1 MRKLA
6 SITLLLLATVS
17 VSGQRFMKGFAL
29 GADRDT
35 LQYII
40 ASPFDNWY
48 LAVSGGIQT
57 FIGNELVASAR
68 MNKLNYNGKV
78 EIGKWV
84 IPDVA
89 VSLRLYFFNVDGQTK
104 YPLQPFVIRE
114 NPYGYVPDDTN
125 ANGYTPFHA
134 HAAAIMGFVTLDWTN
149 FVLGYETGKRNR
161 WHVFTP
167 IGLGMSMLY
176 GLQRNPAVNYEEGS
190 FRRNLEL
197 AFSLGVGADYI
208 VSEHVTIHSHLDLF
222 GSESTWDWTP
232 YKNDYSIFDIN
243 PSINIGIKFNL
254 LKSITKFNP
263 YTKTSAREKVNH
275 EFLSFGTRNTVS
287 TLQGRIDRL
296 NNAIDSVE
304 NLSSAKA
311 EHDSLLLVD
320 MSKERDSLQQCL
332 DSVEGFFGREP
343 VNVIEDLLQS
353 NESWGLPATIVYYQ
367 LDKYDVDYNGR
378 KKLQK
383 FAKEV
388 NVLDDTIEYYV
399 IGAADSITGSI
410 RHNQWLSERR
420 CEAAYNIL
428 VNDYNVSSNQLLL
441 MSVGGIMEY
450 DPQEN
455 NRMALIIQRT
465 PQTEAIVDKWM
476 KKYKDVR

>member
-1 MRKLA
+1 M
-6 SITLLLLATVS
+6 
-17 VSGQRFMKGFAL
+17 
-29 GADRDT
+29 
-35 LQYII
+35 QYII

-48 LAVSGGIQT
+48 LALSGGIQT

-68 MNKLNYNGKV
+68 MNKLNFNAKI

-84 IPDVA
+84 IPDIA
-89 VSLRLYFFNVDGQTK
+89 VSLRLYFFNVDGQTQ
-104 YPLQPFVIRE
+104 YGRQPFVDYSTDAR
-114 NPYGYVPDDTN
+114 ND
-125 ANGYTPFHA
+125 NGYTPFHA
-134 HAAAIMGFVTLDWTN
+134 HAAAILGFVTLDWTN
-149 FVLGYETGKRNR
+149 FVMGYESGKRNR

-176 GLQRNPAVNYEEGS
+176 GIQRNPVGSYEVGS

-197 AFSLGVGADYI
+197 AFSLGVGVEYI
-208 VSEHVTIHSHLDLF
+208 ISEHVTIHSHLDLF

-232 YKNDYSIFDIN
+232 YKNDYSIFDLN
-243 PSINIGIKFNL
+243 PSLNIGVKFNL

-287 TLQGRIDRL
+287 TLQGRIDHL
-296 NNAIDSVE
+296 NNAIDSVQ
-304 NLSSAKA
+304 NLSHVKG
-311 EHDSLLLVD
+311 ERDSLMLVD
-320 MSKERDSLQQCL
+320 MSKERDSLQQRL
-332 DSVEGFFGREP
+332 DSVEDFLGRAP
-343 VNVIEDLLQS
+343 VNVIEELLQS
-353 NESWGLPATIVYYQ
+353 NESLGLPATIVYYQ

-388 NVLDDTIEYYV
+388 NNLDDTIEYYV

-428 VNDYNVSSNQLLL
+428 VNDFNVSSNQLLL
-441 MSVGGIMEY
+441 MPVGGIMEY

-465 PQTEAIVDKWM
+465 PQTAAIVNKGM
-476 KKYKDVR
+476 EKYRNVR

>member
-1 MRKLA
+1 MRRFTVIA
-6 SITLLLLATVS
+6 LLLLATVS
-17 VSGQRFMKGFAL
+17 VSGQRSRGFAL

-48 LAVSGGIQT
+48 LALSGGIQT

-68 MNKLNYNGKV
+68 MNKLNFNAKI

-84 IPDVA
+84 IPDIA
-89 VSLRLYFFNVDGQTK
+89 VSLRLYFFNVDGQTQ
-104 YPLQPFVIRE
+104 YGRQPFVDYSTDAR
-114 NPYGYVPDDTN
+114 ND
-125 ANGYTPFHA
+125 NGYTPFHA
-134 HAAAIMGFVTLDWTN
+134 HAAAILGFVTLDWTN
-149 FVLGYETGKRNR
+149 FVMGYESGKRNR

-176 GLQRNPAVNYEEGS
+176 GIQRNPVGSYEVGS

-197 AFSLGVGADYI
+197 AFSLGVGVEYI
-208 VSEHVTIHSHLDLF
+208 ISEHVTIHSHLDLF

-232 YKNDYSIFDIN
+232 YKNDYSIFDLN
-243 PSINIGIKFNL
+243 PSLNIGVKFNL

-287 TLQGRIDRL
+287 TLQGRIDHL
-296 NNAIDSVE
+296 NNAIDSVQ
-304 NLSSAKA
+304 NLSHVKG
-311 EHDSLLLVD
+311 ERDSLMLVD
-320 MSKERDSLQQCL
+320 MSKERDSLQQRL
-332 DSVEGFFGREP
+332 DSVEDFLGRAP
-343 VNVIEDLLQS
+343 VNVIEELLQS
-353 NESWGLPATIVYYQ
+353 NESLGLPATIVYYQ

-388 NVLDDTIEYYV
+388 NNLDDTIEYYV

-428 VNDYNVSSNQLLL
+428 VNDFNVSSNQLLL
-441 MSVGGIMEY
+441 MPVGGIMEY

-465 PQTEAIVDKWM
+465 PQTEAIVNKWM
-476 KKYKDVR
+476 EKYRNVR

>member
-1 MRKLA
+1 MRRFTVIA
-6 SITLLLLATVS
+6 LLLLATVS
-17 VSGQRFMKGFAL
+17 VSGQRSRGFAL

-48 LAVSGGIQT
+48 LALSGGIQT

-68 MNKLNYNGKV
+68 MNKLNFNAKI

-84 IPDVA
+84 IPDIA
-89 VSLRLYFFNVDGQTK
+89 VSLRLYFFNVDGQTQ
-104 YPLQPFVIRE
+104 YGRQPFVDYSTDAR
-114 NPYGYVPDDTN
+114 ND
-125 ANGYTPFHA
+125 NGYTPFHA
-134 HAAAIMGFVTLDWTN
+134 HAAAILGFVTLDWTN
-149 FVLGYETGKRNR
+149 FVMGYESGKRNR

-176 GLQRNPAVNYEEGS
+176 GIQRNPVGSYEVGS

-197 AFSLGVGADYI
+197 AFSLGVGVEYI
-208 VSEHVTIHSHLDLF
+208 ISEHVTIHSHLDLF

-232 YKNDYSIFDIN
+232 YKNDYSIFDLN
-243 PSINIGIKFNL
+243 PSLNIGVKFNL

-287 TLQGRIDRL
+287 TLQGRIDHL
-296 NNAIDSVE
+296 NNAIDSVQ
-304 NLSSAKA
+304 NLSHVKG
-311 EHDSLLLVD
+311 ERDSLMLVD
-320 MSKERDSLQQCL
+320 MSKERDSLQQRL
-332 DSVEGFFGREP
+332 DSVEDFLGRAP
-343 VNVIEDLLQS
+343 VNVIEELLQS
-353 NESWGLPATIVYYQ
+353 NESLGLPATIVYYQ

-388 NVLDDTIEYYV
+388 NNLDDTIEYYV

-428 VNDYNVSSNQLLL
+428 VNDFNVSSNQLLL
-441 MSVGGIMEY
+441 MPVGGIMEY

-465 PQTEAIVDKWM
+465 PQTEAIVNKWM
-476 KKYKDVR
+476 EKYKNVR

>member
-1 MRKLA
+1 MRRFTVIA
-6 SITLLLLATVS
+6 LLLLATVS
-17 VSGQRFMKGFAL
+17 VSGQRSRGFAL

-48 LAVSGGIQT
+48 LALSGGIQT

-68 MNKLNYNGKV
+68 MNKLNFNAKI

-84 IPDVA
+84 IPDIA
-89 VSLRLYFFNVDGQTK
+89 VSLRLYFFNVDGQTQ
-104 YPLQPFVIRE
+104 YGRQPFVDYSTDAR
-114 NPYGYVPDDTN
+114 ND
-125 ANGYTPFHA
+125 NGYTPFHA
-134 HAAAIMGFVTLDWTN
+134 HAAAILGFVTLDWTN
-149 FVLGYETGKRNR
+149 FVMGYESGKRNR

-176 GLQRNPAVNYEEGS
+176 GIQRNPVGSYEVGS

-197 AFSLGVGADYI
+197 AFSLGVGVEYI
-208 VSEHVTIHSHLDLF
+208 ISEHVTIHSHLDLF

-232 YKNDYSIFDIN
+232 YKNDYSIFDLN
-243 PSINIGIKFNL
+243 PSLNIGVKFNL

-287 TLQGRIDRL
+287 TLQGRIDHL
-296 NNAIDSVE
+296 NNAIDSVQ
-304 NLSSAKA
+304 NLSHVKG
-311 EHDSLLLVD
+311 ERDSLMLVD
-320 MSKERDSLQQCL
+320 MSKERDSLQQRL
-332 DSVEGFFGREP
+332 DSVEDFLGHAP
-343 VNVIEDLLQS
+343 VNVIEELLQS
-353 NESWGLPATIVYYQ
+353 NESLGLPATIVYYQ

-388 NVLDDTIEYYV
+388 NNLDDTIEYYV

-428 VNDYNVSSNQLLL
+428 VNDFNVSSNQLLL
-441 MSVGGIMEY
+441 MPVGGIMEY

-465 PQTEAIVDKWM
+465 PQTEAIVNKWM
-476 KKYKDVR
+476 EKYRNVR

>member
-1 MRKLA
+1 MRRFTVIA
-6 SITLLLLATVS
+6 LLLLATVS
-17 VSGQRFMKGFAL
+17 VSGQRSRGFAL

-48 LAVSGGIQT
+48 LALSGGIQT

-68 MNKLNYNGKV
+68 MNKLNFNAKV
-78 EIGKWV
+78 EVGKWV
-84 IPDVA
+84 IPDIA
-89 VSLRLYFFNVDGQTK
+89 VSLRLYFFNVDGQTQ
-104 YPLQPFVIRE
+104 YGRQPFVDYSTDAR
-114 NPYGYVPDDTN
+114 ND
-125 ANGYTPFHA
+125 NGYTPFHA
-134 HAAAIMGFVTLDWTN
+134 HAAAILGFVTLDWTN
-149 FVLGYETGKRNR
+149 FVMGYESGKRNR

-176 GLQRNPAVNYEEGS
+176 GIQRNPVGSYEVGS
-190 FRRNLEL
+190 FRRNMEL
-197 AFSLGVGADYI
+197 AFSLGVGVEYI
-208 VSEHVTIHSHLDLF
+208 ISDHVTIHSHLDLF

-232 YKNDYSIFDIN
+232 YKNDYSIFDLN
-243 PSINIGIKFNL
+243 PSLNIGVKFNL

-287 TLQGRIDRL
+287 TLQGRIDHL
-296 NNAIDSVE
+296 NNAIDSVQ
-304 NLSSAKA
+304 NLSHVKG
-311 EHDSLLLVD
+311 ERDSLMLVD
-320 MSKERDSLQQCL
+320 MSKERDSLQQRL
-332 DSVEGFFGREP
+332 DSVEDFLGRAP
-343 VNVIEDLLQS
+343 VNVIEELLQS
-353 NESWGLPATIVYYQ
+353 NESLGLPATIVYYQ

-388 NVLDDTIEYYV
+388 NNLDDTIEYYV

-428 VNDYNVSSNQLLL
+428 VNDFNVSSNQLLL
-441 MSVGGIMEY
+441 MPVGGIMEY

-465 PQTEAIVDKWM
+465 PQTEAIVNKWM
-476 KKYKDVR
+476 EKYRNVR

>member
-1 MRKLA
+1 MRRFTVIA
-6 SITLLLLATVS
+6 LLLLATVS
-17 VSGQRFMKGFAL
+17 VSGQGSRGFAL

-48 LAVSGGIQT
+48 LALSGGIQT

-68 MNKLNYNGKV
+68 MNKLNFNAKI

-84 IPDVA
+84 IPDIA
-89 VSLRLYFFNVDGQTK
+89 VSLRLYFFNVDGQTQ
-104 YPLQPFVIRE
+104 YGRQPFVDYSTDAR
-114 NPYGYVPDDTN
+114 ND
-125 ANGYTPFHA
+125 NGYTPFHA
-134 HAAAIMGFVTLDWTN
+134 HAAAILGFVTLDWTN
-149 FVLGYETGKRNR
+149 FVMGYESGKRNR

-176 GLQRNPAVNYEEGS
+176 GIQRNPVGSYEVGS
-190 FRRNLEL
+190 FRRNMEL
-197 AFSLGVGADYI
+197 AFSLGVGVEYI
-208 VSEHVTIHSHLDLF
+208 ISDHVTIHSHLDLF

-232 YKNDYSIFDIN
+232 YKNDYSIFDLN
-243 PSINIGIKFNL
+243 PSLNIGVKFNL

-287 TLQGRIDRL
+287 TLQGRIDHL
-296 NNAIDSVE
+296 NNAIDSVQ
-304 NLSSAKA
+304 NLSHVKG
-311 EHDSLLLVD
+311 ERDSLMLVD
-320 MSKERDSLQQCL
+320 MSKERDSLQQRL
-332 DSVEGFFGREP
+332 DSVEDFLGRAP
-343 VNVIEDLLQS
+343 VNVIEELLQS
-353 NESWGLPATIVYYQ
+353 NEYLGLPATIVYYQ

-388 NVLDDTIEYYV
+388 NNLDDTIEYYV

-428 VNDYNVSSNQLLL
+428 VNDFDVSSNQLLL
-441 MSVGGIMEY
+441 MPVGGIMEY

-465 PQTEAIVDKWM
+465 PQTEAIVNKWM
-476 KKYKDVR
+476 EKYRNVR

>member
-1 MRKLA
+1 MRRFTVIA
-6 SITLLLLATVS
+6 LLLLATVS
-17 VSGQRFMKGFAL
+17 VSGQRSRGFAL

-48 LAVSGGIQT
+48 LALSGGIQT

-68 MNKLNYNGKV
+68 MNKLNFNAKI

-84 IPDVA
+84 IPDIA
-89 VSLRLYFFNVDGQTK
+89 VSLRLYFFNVDGQTQ
-104 YPLQPFVIRE
+104 YGRQPFVDYSTDAR
-114 NPYGYVPDDTN
+114 ND
-125 ANGYTPFHA
+125 NGYTPFHA
-134 HAAAIMGFVTLDWTN
+134 HAAAILGFVTLDWTN
-149 FVLGYETGKRNR
+149 FVMGYESGKRNR

-176 GLQRNPAVNYEEGS
+176 GIQRNPVGSYEVGS

-197 AFSLGVGADYI
+197 AFSLGVGVEYI
-208 VSEHVTIHSHLDLF
+208 ISEHVTIHSHLDLF

-232 YKNDYSIFDIN
+232 YKNDYSIFDLN
-243 PSINIGIKFNL
+243 PSLNIGVKFNL

-287 TLQGRIDRL
+287 TLQGRIDHL
-296 NNAIDSVE
+296 NNAIDSVQ
-304 NLSSAKA
+304 NLSHVKG
-311 EHDSLLLVD
+311 ERDSLMLVD
-320 MSKERDSLQQCL
+320 MSKERDSLQQRL
-332 DSVEGFFGREP
+332 DSVEDFLGRAP
-343 VNVIEDLLQS
+343 VNVIEELLQS
-353 NESWGLPATIVYYQ
+353 NESLGLPATIVYYQ

-388 NVLDDTIEYYV
+388 NNLDDTIEYYV

-420 CEAAYNIL
+420 CEAAYSIL
-428 VNDYNVSSNQLLL
+428 VNDFNVSSNQLLL
-441 MSVGGIMEY
+441 MPVGGIMEY

-465 PQTEAIVDKWM
+465 PQTEAIVNKWM
-476 KKYKDVR
+476 EKYRNVR

>member
-1 MRKLA
+1 MRRFTVIA
-6 SITLLLLATVS
+6 LLLLATVS
-17 VSGQRFMKGFAL
+17 VSGQRSRGFAL

-48 LAVSGGIQT
+48 LALSGGIQT

-68 MNKLNYNGKV
+68 MNKLNFNAKI

-84 IPDVA
+84 IPDIA
-89 VSLRLYFFNVDGQTK
+89 VSLRLYFFNVDGQTQ
-104 YPLQPFVIRE
+104 YGRQPFVDYSTDAR
-114 NPYGYVPDDTN
+114 ND
-125 ANGYTPFHA
+125 NGYTPFHA
-134 HAAAIMGFVTLDWTN
+134 HAAAILGFVTLDWTN
-149 FVLGYETGKRNR
+149 FVMGYESGKRNR

-176 GLQRNPAVNYEEGS
+176 GIQRNPVGSYEVGS
-190 FRRNLEL
+190 FRRNMEL
-197 AFSLGVGADYI
+197 AFSLGVGVEYI
-208 VSEHVTIHSHLDLF
+208 ISDHVTIHSHLDLF

-232 YKNDYSIFDIN
+232 YKNDYSIFDLN
-243 PSINIGIKFNL
+243 PSLNIGVKFNL

-287 TLQGRIDRL
+287 TLQGRIDHL
-296 NNAIDSVE
+296 NNAIDSVQ
-304 NLSSAKA
+304 NLSHVKG
-311 EHDSLLLVD
+311 ERDSLMLVD
-320 MSKERDSLQQCL
+320 MSKERDSLQQRL
-332 DSVEGFFGREP
+332 DSVEDFLGRAP
-343 VNVIEDLLQS
+343 VNVIEELLQS
-353 NESWGLPATIVYYQ
+353 NESLGLPATIVYYQ

-388 NVLDDTIEYYV
+388 NNLDDTIEYYV

-428 VNDYNVSSNQLLL
+428 VNDFNVSSNQLLL
-441 MSVGGIMEY
+441 MPVGGIMEY

>member
-1 MRKLA
+1 MRRFTVIA
-6 SITLLLLATVS
+6 LLLLATVS
-17 VSGQRFMKGFAL
+17 VSGQRSRGFAL

-48 LAVSGGIQT
+48 LALSGGIQT

-68 MNKLNYNGKV
+68 MNKLNFNAKV

-84 IPDVA
+84 IPDIA
-89 VSLRLYFFNVDGQTK
+89 VSLRLYFFNVDGQTQ
-104 YPLQPFVIRE
+104 YGRQPFVDYSTDAR
-114 NPYGYVPDDTN
+114 ND
-125 ANGYTPFHA
+125 NGYTPFHA
-134 HAAAIMGFVTLDWTN
+134 HAAAILGFVTLDWTN
-149 FVLGYETGKRNR
+149 FVMGYESGKRNR

-176 GLQRNPAVNYEEGS
+176 GIQRNPVGSYEVGS

-197 AFSLGVGADYI
+197 AFSLGVGVEYI
-208 VSEHVTIHSHLDLF
+208 ISEHVTIHSHLDLF

-232 YKNDYSIFDIN
+232 YKNDYSIFDLN
-243 PSINIGIKFNL
+243 PSLNIGVKFNL

-287 TLQGRIDRL
+287 TLQGRIDHL
-296 NNAIDSVE
+296 NNAIDSVQ
-304 NLSSAKA
+304 NLSHVKG
-311 EHDSLLLVD
+311 ERDSLMLVD
-320 MSKERDSLQQCL
+320 MSKERDSLQQRL
-332 DSVEGFFGREP
+332 DSVEDFLGRAP
-343 VNVIEDLLQS
+343 VNVIEELLQS
-353 NESWGLPATIVYYQ
+353 NESLGLPATIVYYQ

-388 NVLDDTIEYYV
+388 NNLDDTIEYYV

-428 VNDYNVSSNQLLL
+428 VNDFNVSSNQLLL
-441 MSVGGIMEY
+441 MPVGGIMEY

-465 PQTEAIVDKWM
+465 PQTEAIVNKWM
-476 KKYKDVR
+476 EKYRNVR

>member
-1 MRKLA
+1 MRRLA
-6 SITLLLLATVS
+6 IVTLLLLATVS

-48 LAVSGGIQT
+48 LALSGGIQT

-104 YPLQPFVIRE
+104 YPLQPFVIRD

-134 HAAAIMGFVTLDWTN
+134 HAAAILGFVTLDWTN

-176 GLQRNPAVNYEEGS
+176 GLQRNPNGNYEEGS

-197 AFSLGVGADYI
+197 AFSLGVGAEYI

-410 RHNQWLSERR
+410 RHNQWLSRS
-420 CEAAYNIL
+420 C
-428 VNDYNVSSNQLLL
+428 
-441 MSVGGIMEY
+441 
-450 DPQEN
+450 
-455 NRMALIIQRT
+455 IQY
-465 PQTEAIVDKWM
+465 PCQ
-476 KKYKDVR
+476 

>member
-1 MRKLA
+1 MRRFTVIA
-6 SITLLLLATVS
+6 LLLLATVS
-17 VSGQRFMKGFAL
+17 VSGQRSRGFAL

-48 LAVSGGIQT
+48 LALSGGIQT

-68 MNKLNYNGKV
+68 MNKLNFNAKI

-84 IPDVA
+84 IPDIA
-89 VSLRLYFFNVDGQTK
+89 VSLRLYFFNVDGQTQ
-104 YPLQPFVIRE
+104 YGRQPFVDYSTDAR
-114 NPYGYVPDDTN
+114 ND
-125 ANGYTPFHA
+125 NGYTPFHA
-134 HAAAIMGFVTLDWTN
+134 HAAAILGFVTLDWTN
-149 FVLGYETGKRNR
+149 FVMGYESGKRNR

-176 GLQRNPAVNYEEGS
+176 GIQRNPVGSYEVGS

-197 AFSLGVGADYI
+197 AFSLGVGVEYI
-208 VSEHVTIHSHLDLF
+208 ISEHVTIHSHLDLF

-232 YKNDYSIFDIN
+232 YKNDYSIFDLN
-243 PSINIGIKFNL
+243 PSLNIGVKFNL

-287 TLQGRIDRL
+287 TLQGRIDHL
-296 NNAIDSVE
+296 NNAIDSVQ
-304 NLSSAKA
+304 NLSHVKG
-311 EHDSLLLVD
+311 ERDSLMLVD
-320 MSKERDSLQQCL
+320 MSKERDSLQQRL
-332 DSVEGFFGREP
+332 DSVEDFLGRAP
-343 VNVIEDLLQS
+343 VNVIEELLQS
-353 NESWGLPATIVYYQ
+353 NESLGLPATIVYYQ

-388 NVLDDTIEYYV
+388 NNLDDTIEYYV

-428 VNDYNVSSNQLLL
+428 VNDFNVSSNQLLL
-441 MSVGGIMEY
+441 MPVGGIMEY

>member
-1 MRKLA
+1 MRRFTVIA
-6 SITLLLLATVS
+6 LLLLATVS
-17 VSGQRFMKGFAL
+17 VSGQRSRGFAL

-48 LAVSGGIQT
+48 LALSGGIQT

-68 MNKLNYNGKV
+68 MNKLNFNAKI

-84 IPDVA
+84 IPDIA
-89 VSLRLYFFNVDGQTK
+89 VSLRLYFFNVDGQTQ
-104 YPLQPFVIRE
+104 YGRQPFVDYSTDAR
-114 NPYGYVPDDTN
+114 ND
-125 ANGYTPFHA
+125 NGYTPFHA
-134 HAAAIMGFVTLDWTN
+134 HAAAILGFVTLDWTN
-149 FVLGYETGKRNR
+149 FVMGYESGKRNR
-161 WHVFTP
+161 WHVFIP

-176 GLQRNPAVNYEEGS
+176 GIQRNPVGSYEVGS

-197 AFSLGVGADYI
+197 AFSLGVGVEYI
-208 VSEHVTIHSHLDLF
+208 ISEHVTIHSHLDLF

-232 YKNDYSIFDIN
+232 YKNDYSIFDLN
-243 PSINIGIKFNL
+243 PSLNIGVKFNL

-287 TLQGRIDRL
+287 TLQGRIDHL
-296 NNAIDSVE
+296 NNAIDSVQ
-304 NLSSAKA
+304 NLSHVKG
-311 EHDSLLLVD
+311 ERDSLMLVD
-320 MSKERDSLQQCL
+320 MSKERDSLQQRL
-332 DSVEGFFGREP
+332 DSVEDFLGRAP
-343 VNVIEDLLQS
+343 VNVIEELLQS
-353 NESWGLPATIVYYQ
+353 NESLGLPATIVYYQ

-388 NVLDDTIEYYV
+388 NNLDDTIEYYV

-428 VNDYNVSSNQLLL
+428 VNDFNVSSNQLLL
-441 MSVGGIMEY
+441 MPVGGIMEY

-465 PQTEAIVDKWM
+465 PQTEAIVNKWM
-476 KKYKDVR
+476 EKYRNVR

>member
-1 MRKLA
+1 MRRFTVIA
-6 SITLLLLATVS
+6 LLLLATVS
-17 VSGQRFMKGFAL
+17 VSGQRSRGFAL

-48 LAVSGGIQT
+48 LALSGGIQT

-68 MNKLNYNGKV
+68 MNKLNFNAKI

-84 IPDVA
+84 IPDIA
-89 VSLRLYFFNVDGQTK
+89 VSLRLYFFNVDGQTQ
-104 YPLQPFVIRE
+104 YGRQPFVDYSTDAR
-114 NPYGYVPDDTN
+114 ND
-125 ANGYTPFHA
+125 NGYTPFHA
-134 HAAAIMGFVTLDWTN
+134 HAAAILGFVTLDWTN
-149 FVLGYETGKRNR
+149 FVMGYESGKRNR

-176 GLQRNPAVNYEEGS
+176 GIQRNPVGSYEVGS
-190 FRRNLEL
+190 FRRNMEL
-197 AFSLGVGADYI
+197 AFSLGVGVEYI
-208 VSEHVTIHSHLDLF
+208 ISDHVTIHSHLDLF

-232 YKNDYSIFDIN
+232 YKNDYSIFDLN
-243 PSINIGIKFNL
+243 PSLNIGVKFNL

-287 TLQGRIDRL
+287 TLQGRIDHL
-296 NNAIDSVE
+296 NNAIDSVQ
-304 NLSSAKA
+304 NLSHVKG
-311 EHDSLLLVD
+311 ERDSLMLVD
-320 MSKERDSLQQCL
+320 MSKERDSLQQRL
-332 DSVEGFFGREP
+332 DSVEDFLGRAP
-343 VNVIEDLLQS
+343 VNVIEELLQS
-353 NESWGLPATIVYYQ
+353 NESLGLPATIVYYQ

-388 NVLDDTIEYYV
+388 NNLDDTIEYYV

-428 VNDYNVSSNQLLL
+428 VNDFNVSSNQLLL
-441 MSVGGIMEY
+441 MPVGGIMEY

-465 PQTEAIVDKWM
+465 PQTEAIVNKWM
-476 KKYKDVR
+476 EKYRNVR

>member
-1 MRKLA
+1 MRRFIVIA
-6 SITLLLLATVS
+6 LLLLATVS
-17 VSGQRFMKGFAL
+17 VSGQRSRGFAL

-48 LAVSGGIQT
+48 LALSGGIQT

-68 MNKLNYNGKV
+68 MNKLNFNAKI

-84 IPDVA
+84 IPDIA
-89 VSLRLYFFNVDGQTK
+89 VSLRLYFFNVDGQTQ
-104 YPLQPFVIRE
+104 YGRQPFVDYSTDAR
-114 NPYGYVPDDTN
+114 ND
-125 ANGYTPFHA
+125 NGYTPFHA
-134 HAAAIMGFVTLDWTN
+134 HAAAILGFVTLDWTN
-149 FVLGYETGKRNR
+149 FVMGYESGKRNR

-176 GLQRNPAVNYEEGS
+176 GIQRNPVGSYEVGS

-197 AFSLGVGADYI
+197 AFSLGVGVEYI
-208 VSEHVTIHSHLDLF
+208 ISEHVTIHSHLDLF

-232 YKNDYSIFDIN
+232 YKNDYSIFDLN
-243 PSINIGIKFNL
+243 PSLNIGVKFNL

-287 TLQGRIDRL
+287 TLQGRIDHL
-296 NNAIDSVE
+296 NNAIDSVQ
-304 NLSSAKA
+304 NLSHVKG
-311 EHDSLLLVD
+311 ERDSLMLVD
-320 MSKERDSLQQCL
+320 MSKERDSLQQRL
-332 DSVEGFFGREP
+332 DSVEDFLGRAP
-343 VNVIEDLLQS
+343 VNVIEELLQS
-353 NESWGLPATIVYYQ
+353 NESLGLPATIVYYQ

-388 NVLDDTIEYYV
+388 NNLDDTIEYYV

-428 VNDYNVSSNQLLL
+428 VNDFNVSSNQLLL
-441 MSVGGIMEY
+441 MPVGGIMEY

-465 PQTEAIVDKWM
+465 PQTEAIVNKWM
-476 KKYKDVR
+476 EKYRNVR

>member
-1 MRKLA
+1 MRRFTVIA
-6 SITLLLLATVS
+6 LLLLATVS
-17 VSGQRFMKGFAL
+17 VSGQRSRGFAL

-48 LAVSGGIQT
+48 LALSGGIQT

-68 MNKLNYNGKV
+68 MNKLNFNAKI

-84 IPDVA
+84 IPDIA
-89 VSLRLYFFNVDGQTK
+89 VSLRLYFFNVDGQTQ
-104 YPLQPFVIRE
+104 YGRQPFVDYSTDAR
-114 NPYGYVPDDTN
+114 ND
-125 ANGYTPFHA
+125 NGYTPFHA
-134 HAAAIMGFVTLDWTN
+134 HAAAILGFVTLDWTN
-149 FVLGYETGKRNR
+149 FVMGYESGKRNR

-176 GLQRNPAVNYEEGS
+176 GIQRNPVGSYEVGS

-197 AFSLGVGADYI
+197 AFSLGGGVEYI
-208 VSEHVTIHSHLDLF
+208 ISEHVTIHSHLDLF

-232 YKNDYSIFDIN
+232 YKNDYSIFDLN
-243 PSINIGIKFNL
+243 PSLNIGVKFNL

-287 TLQGRIDRL
+287 TLQGRIDHL
-296 NNAIDSVE
+296 NNAIDSVQ
-304 NLSSAKA
+304 NLSHVKG
-311 EHDSLLLVD
+311 ERDSLMLVD
-320 MSKERDSLQQCL
+320 MSKERDSLQQRL
-332 DSVEGFFGREP
+332 DSVEDFLGRAP
-343 VNVIEDLLQS
+343 VNVIEELLQS
-353 NESWGLPATIVYYQ
+353 NESLGLPATIVYYQ

-388 NVLDDTIEYYV
+388 NNLDDTIEYYV

-428 VNDYNVSSNQLLL
+428 VNDFNVSSNQLLL
-441 MSVGGIMEY
+441 MPVGGIMEY

-465 PQTEAIVDKWM
+465 PQTEAIVNKWM
-476 KKYKDVR
+476 EKYRNVR

>member
-1 MRKLA
+1 MRRFTVIA
-6 SITLLLLATVS
+6 LLLLATVS
-17 VSGQRFMKGFAL
+17 VSGQRSRGFAL

-48 LAVSGGIQT
+48 LALSGGIQT

-68 MNKLNYNGKV
+68 MNKLNFNAKI

-84 IPDVA
+84 IPDIA
-89 VSLRLYFFNVDGQTK
+89 VSLRLYFFNVDGQTQ
-104 YPLQPFVIRE
+104 YGRQPFVDYSTDAR
-114 NPYGYVPDDTN
+114 ND
-125 ANGYTPFHA
+125 NGYTPFHA
-134 HAAAIMGFVTLDWTN
+134 HAAAILGFVTLDWTN
-149 FVLGYETGKRNR
+149 FVMGYESGKRNR

-176 GLQRNPAVNYEEGS
+176 GIQRNPVGSYEVGS

-197 AFSLGVGADYI
+197 AFSLGVGVEYI
-208 VSEHVTIHSHLDLF
+208 ISEHVTIHSHLDLF

-232 YKNDYSIFDIN
+232 YKNDYSIFDLN
-243 PSINIGIKFNL
+243 PSLNIGVKFNL

-287 TLQGRIDRL
+287 TLQGRIDHL
-296 NNAIDSVE
+296 NNAIDSVQ
-304 NLSSAKA
+304 NLSHVKG
-311 EHDSLLLVD
+311 ERDSLMLVD
-320 MSKERDSLQQCL
+320 MSKERDSLQQRL
-332 DSVEGFFGREP
+332 DSVQDFLGRAP
-343 VNVIEDLLQS
+343 VNVIEELLQS
-353 NESWGLPATIVYYQ
+353 NESLGLPATIVYYQ

-388 NVLDDTIEYYV
+388 NNLDDTIEYYV

-428 VNDYNVSSNQLLL
+428 VNDFNVSSNQLLL
-441 MSVGGIMEY
+441 MPVGGIMEY

-465 PQTEAIVDKWM
+465 PQTEAIVNKWM
-476 KKYKDVR
+476 EKYRNVR

>member
-1 MRKLA
+1 MRRFTVIA
-6 SITLLLLATVS
+6 LLLLATVS
-17 VSGQRFMKGFAL
+17 VSGQRSRGFAL

-48 LAVSGGIQT
+48 LALSGGIQT

-68 MNKLNYNGKV
+68 MNKLNFNAKI

-84 IPDVA
+84 IPDIA
-89 VSLRLYFFNVDGQTK
+89 VSLRLYFFNVDGQTQ
-104 YPLQPFVIRE
+104 YGRQPFVDYSTDAR
-114 NPYGYVPDDTN
+114 ND
-125 ANGYTPFHA
+125 NGYTPFHA
-134 HAAAIMGFVTLDWTN
+134 HAAAILGFVTLDWTN
-149 FVLGYETGKRNR
+149 FVMGYESGKRNR

-176 GLQRNPAVNYEEGS
+176 GIQRNPVGSYEVGS

-197 AFSLGVGADYI
+197 AFSLGVGVEYI
-208 VSEHVTIHSHLDLF
+208 ISEHVTIHSHLDLF

-232 YKNDYSIFDIN
+232 YKNDYSIFDLN
-243 PSINIGIKFNL
+243 PSLNIGVKFNL

-287 TLQGRIDRL
+287 TLQGRIDHL
-296 NNAIDSVE
+296 NNAIDSVQ
-304 NLSSAKA
+304 NLSHVKG
-311 EHDSLLLVD
+311 ERDSLMLVD
-320 MSKERDSLQQCL
+320 MSKERDSLQQRL
-332 DSVEGFFGREP
+332 DSVEDFLGRAP
-343 VNVIEDLLQS
+343 VNVIEELLQS
-353 NESWGLPATIVYYQ
+353 NESLGLPATIVYYQ

-388 NVLDDTIEYYV
+388 NNLDDTIEYYV

-428 VNDYNVSSNQLLL
+428 V
-441 MSVGGIMEY
+441 
-450 DPQEN
+450 
-455 NRMALIIQRT
+455 RR
-465 PQTEAIVDKWM
+465 
-476 KKYKDVR
+476 